1 MRRPRAWQAA
11 LIWLAGIA
19 LLTFASPLW
28 READWWLFARQVRAA
43 PPPLHPELTLLD
55 VPWDPDVGRF
65 RRQLLDVIEQMA
77 VQGQAPRAVIFD
89 VQFVKDGRMVEELIA
104 GLDAL
109 RALQTRVFAVVDPMD
124 GRERD
129 PAPDPHYLQR
139 HERAI
144 YERGLDG
151 QGHTEFAQA
160 QGVAHYQPR
169 LDLGDGQSVPALAVQ
184 VGERLFARAAN
195 DERPIVLRIGPSEAL
210 RSIQLAYDPAT
221 RRLAGSR
228 PPAELLRGRV
238 VVVGSLAHDRP
249 VTGGPPGP
257 EYLLWALS
265 ARGQPA
271 GDGEA
276 RLAADPRLLLALV
289 FASGTLAAGL
299 ARVLFT
305 QFPRWQSR
313 LWLIGAVA
321 GLGPVLLLAIVTQA
335 LGAAQLLLPQVSLP
349 VLSALLAGG
358 LSAWFARRYLDWR
371 WTAAEPPP
379 IESAYDVFISYSRT
393 DPQHVAWVREQL
405 VKPLE
410 AARKPDG
417 VPFSVFLDSEDLHPG
432 EAWLQRLYHAI
443 DASRFFVPVYSSDYF
458 QKDYCQ
464 RELAHALRRQRANE
478 TFIVGVDVAGRKI
491 PSPYD
496 TYQALPAG
504 TATTGPD
511 AVAPRLIDA
520 LTRALHA
527 DEAQRRAQQA
537 SEGS

>member
-1 MRRPRAWQAA
+1 MTRPRAWHAA
-11 LIWLAGIA
+11 LIWLTGIA
-19 LLTFASPLW
+19 LLAFASPLW
-28 READWWLFARQVRAA
+28 READWWLFARHVRAA
-43 PPPLHPELTLLD
+43 PPPLHADLTLLD
-55 VPWDPDVGRF
+55 LPWDPDVGVF
-65 RRQLLDVIEQMA
+65 RRRLLDVVEQLA
-77 VQGQAPRAVIFD
+77 VPGQAPRAVIFD
-89 VQFVKDGRMVEELIA
+89 VQFVRDGRLVEELIA
-104 GLDAL
+104 GMDEL
-109 RALQTRVFAVVDPMD
+109 RALQTRLFAVVDPMED
-124 GRERD
+124 GKRD
-129 PAPDPHYLQR
+129 PPPDPRYLER
-139 HERAI
+139 HELAI
-144 YERGLDG
+144 YERALDG

-160 QGVAHYQPR
+160 QGVVHYQPR
-169 LDLGDGQSVPALAVQ
+169 LELGDGQTVPALAVQ
-184 VGERLFARAAN
+184 VGVQLFARPAD
-195 DERPIVLRIGPSEAL
+195 DERPIVLRVGPSKAL
-210 RSIQLAYDPAT
+210 DAIRLVYEPTT
-221 RRLAGSR
+221 RRLSGSR

-238 VVVGSLAHDRP
+238 VVIGSLAHDRP
-249 VTGGPPGP
+249 VAGGLPGP

-265 ARGQPA
+265 ARGQLA

-276 RLAADPRLLLALV
+276 RLAADPRLLLTLV
-289 FASGTLAAGL
+289 LASGALAAGL

-313 LWLIGAVA
+313 VWLIGGVA
-321 GLGPVLLLAIVTQA
+321 GLCPVLLLAIVAQA

-349 VLSALLAGG
+349 TLSALLAGG
-358 LSAWFARRYLDWR
+358 VSAWFARRYLDWR

-417 VPFSVFLDSEDLHPG
+417 EPFTVFLDSEDLHPG

-443 DASRFFVPVYSSDYF
+443 DASRFFVPVYSADYF
-458 QKDYCQ
+458 KKDYCQ

-478 TFIVGVDVAGRKI
+478 TFIVAVDVAGQKI

-511 AVAPRLIDA
+511 AVARRLIDA

-527 DEAQRRAQQA
+527 DEAQRRAQAA
-537 SEGS
+537 SAGS